1 MQQIKTLKSFPH
13 PTRSFTMFTPDQFA
27 TVQQRNVEAFLTL
40 SQKAFENVEKVVAL
54 NLQTTKANFDDTREA
69 VLGAKDPKAL
79 FSAPTELLQPAIE
92 KATTYSRELYE
103 IAAQANAE
111 FSKAT
116 EASVVQARQQMLALI
131 EGAMKNAPAG
141 SENVV
146 NLFKTG
152 LLAANQAFD
161 GVQNLAKKATETVE
175 ANVSTFAAK
184 TMKAP
189 AKAKR

>member
-1 MQQIKTLKSFPH
+1 
-13 PTRSFTMFTPDQFA
+13 MFSPDQIA
-27 TVQQRNVEAFLTL
+27 AVQRRNVEAFLSL
-40 SQKAFENVEKVVAL
+40 SQKAFENVEKVTAL
-54 NLQTTKANFDDTREA
+54 NLQATKANLEDTLDA

-79 FSAPTELLQPAIE
+79 FSAPTELFQPAVDRTS
-92 KATTYSRELYE
+92 AYSRELYE

-116 EASVVQARQQMLALI
+116 EDNVVQARQQVLALI

-161 GVQNLAKKATETVE
+161 GVQNLAKKANEVVD
-175 ANVSTFAAK
+175 ANLSTFAAK
-184 TMKAP
+184 ATKAAP
-189 AKAKR
+189 VKAKRG

>member
-1 MQQIKTLKSFPH
+1 
-13 PTRSFTMFTPDQFA
+13 MFTPDQVA
-27 TVQQRNVEAFLTL
+27 AVQKRNVEAFLSL
-40 SQKAFENVEKVVAL
+40 SQKAFENVERVVAL
-54 NLQTTKANFDDTREA
+54 NLQATKANLDDAREV

-79 FSAPTELLQPAIE
+79 FSAPTELFQPAVD
-92 KATTYSRELYE
+92 KATAYSRELYE
-103 IAAQANAE
+103 IAAEANAE

-116 EASVVQARQQMLALI
+116 EDSVVQARQQMLALI

-161 GVQNLAKKATETVE
+161 GVQNLAKKANEVVD
-175 ANVSTFAAK
+175 ANVSTFTAK
-184 TMKAP
+184 VAKAAP
-189 AKAKR
+189 AKAKRG

>member
-1 MQQIKTLKSFPH
+1 
-13 PTRSFTMFTPDQFA
+13 MFTPDQFA
-27 TVQQRNVEAFLTL
+27 SVQKRNVEAFLSL

-54 NLQTTKANFDDTREA
+54 NLQTTKANLDDTRDA
-69 VLGAKDPKAL
+69 VLSAKDPKAL
-79 FSAPTELLQPAIE
+79 FGAPTEMFQPVVD
-92 KATTYSRELYE
+92 KATAYSRELYE
-103 IAAQANAE
+103 IATQANAE

-116 EASVVQARQQMLALI
+116 EDSVVQARQQMLALI

-161 GVQNLAKKATETVE
+161 GAQNLAKKANEVVE

-184 TMKAP
+184 TVKATP